1 MAYDR
6 SDYIEVKDKLRLA
19 YDRWPE
25 MRIQESVPRIVE
37 VNGDTKIEITCT
49 IHRDPDD
56 PMPAVFTCWE
66 VYPGTTPFT
75 RGSEQQNCS
84 TSAVGRALSIA
95 GIGLGS
101 PVASA
106 EDVRNAQAANTSPSE
121 PSTGPQEPRNTQLRT
136 TAPEG
141 GGKRSEPTEKMLN
154 FYRQLCKR
162 HGESPKPEA
171 EALFDV
177 CRTEIDRLQDMNQ

>member
-1 MAYDR
+1 MAYQQG
-6 SDYIEVKDKLRLA
+6 DYIEVKDKLRLA
-19 YDRWPE
+19 YDRWPD
-25 MRIQESVPRIVE
+25 MRIQESAPRIVE
-37 VNGDTKIEITCT
+37 VAGDVKIEITVT
-49 IHRDPDD
+49 IWRDPED
-56 PMPAVFTCWE
+56 PMPAVFSCHE

-84 TSAVGRALSIA
+84 TSAVGRALSMM

-106 EDVRNAQAANTSPSE
+106 EDVRKASEAPTGPSE
-121 PSTGPQEPRNTQLRT
+121 PPKQQFRT
-136 TAPEG
+136 TTPDG
-141 GGKRSEPTEKMLN
+141 GGRRSEPTEKMLG

-162 HGESPKPEA
+162 HGETPRPEA
-171 EALFDV
+171 EASFDV